1 MGFDPMSLAMEVGA
15 QAALEVQNTALGL
28 ALEGH
33 NDRRQLRQQGK
44 LLEQQAAID
53 QKQAI
58 FNRGLGIQT
67 WKETGPVG
75 MTEELKK
82 AGLSPALYYGKT
94 GGGPTTGSAGGS
106 VNAEGA
112 PRGGGEI
119 MTLQLMGAQ
128 KKLLEAQTA
137 KAEAEAAKTAGVDTG
152 AVAAG
157 TKLTQVQ
164 TELAEIE
171 KNMNSGTYESRKAAI
186 EAAAAKA
193 QTEAEVAGAT
203 KGDRIDIVQGELIGL
218 TLANELKRTQTGV
231 AEEQIKKIIAEVK
244 MGWKE
249 LDIQA
254 KNAATNLMNAETA
267 RINAN
272 TSIREFLEHVRKN
285 DYDYELRRGALELE
299 KWLKDVPE
307 SQKLTVGAMQ
317 NVLINAMPKRK

>member
-1 MGFDPMSLAMEVGA
+1 MSLAMEVGA

-157 TKLTQVQ
+157 TKLTQV
-164 TELAEIE
+164 LL
-171 KNMNSGTYESRKAAI
+171 S
-186 EAAAAKA
+186 
-193 QTEAEVAGAT
+193 
-203 KGDRIDIVQGELIGL
+203 
-218 TLANELKRTQTGV
+218 
-231 AEEQIKKIIAEVK
+231 
-244 MGWKE
+244 
-249 LDIQA
+249 
-254 KNAATNLMNAETA
+254 
-267 RINAN
+267 
-272 TSIREFLEHVRKN
+272 
-285 DYDYELRRGALELE
+285 
-299 KWLKDVPE
+299 
-307 SQKLTVGAMQ
+307 
-317 NVLINAMPKRK
+317 